1 MTLSKRVM
9 QGDLL
14 ALIEAKAVMPPEI
27 RATLIPLL
35 AALLLEVAAA
45 EVENNSD
52 DGEASDDEDR
62 A

>member
-1 MTLSKRVM
+1 MTLSKRMM
-9 QGDLL
+9 QGDLI

-45 EVENNSD
+45 ENNSD

>member
-1 MTLSKRVM
+1 MM

-14 ALIEAKAVMPPEI
+14 ALIEAETVMPPEV

-45 EVENNSD
+45 EVENDSD

>member
-1 MTLSKRVM
+1 MM

-14 ALIEAKAVMPPEI
+14 ALIEAKTVMPPEV

-45 EVENNSD
+45 EVENDSD

>member
-1 MTLSKRVM
+1 MM
-9 QGDLL
+9 QGDLI

-45 EVENNSD
+45 ENNSD